1 MRFQI
6 ADCGFRIADCRF
18 FNPKSAIRNRK
29 LPGECSDKS
38 AALAENAPLPV
49 EARTLEFIVTGVRW
63 HCMGKLRKRRVVGNL
78 VAANMILVAQ
88 GPGLN
93 PRQPAGR
100 ENHKDHICG
109 NEVANYPPLTEL
121 T

>member
-18 FNPKSAIRNRK
+18 FNPKSTIRNRK

-49 EARTLEFIVTGVRW
+49 EARTLEFIGNGVRW
-63 HCMGKLRKRRVVGNL
+63 HCMGQLRERRVVGKL
-78 VAANMILVAQ
+78 VAATTILAAHT
-88 GPGLN
+88 PWMT
-93 PRQPAGR
+93 PRHRTGR
-100 ENHKDHICG
+100 E
-109 NEVANYPPLTEL
+109 
-121 T
+121 